1 MPEIHE
7 KVLVYSPD
15 SGMRNIKKVINELIQ
30 DFGQANSLGWRL
42 FLRDLRGMY
51 RNSILGYFWSLA
63 PALTTALI
71 WIFLQG
77 QRVVSF
83 GDTGVPYPVYVL
95 TSMMLWMMFQESIM
109 TPMQSTQM
117 SQMLLNKLNFPRES
131 ILYSALY
138 MTFFNSALKLSVIV
152 LVFVVFQL
160 TPTWNVLLGLMGM
173 VMFLLFGF
181 TVGIWLVPLSILYRD
196 VQKGIPIGLRLFM
209 YLTPVIYAV
218 PKQGLI
224 AKLMAVN
231 PLVPML
237 ETTRDWLL
245 NTQIEY
251 LQSFILVTVIMV
263 VFLLLGLFLYKLAMP
278 IVIERLGAG
287 K

>member
-1 MPEIHE
+1 
-7 KVLVYSPD
+7 
-15 SGMRNIKKVINELIQ
+15 MRNIKKVISELIH
-30 DFGQANSLGWRL
+30 DFSQANSLGWRL

-63 PALTTALI
+63 PSLSTALI

-109 TPMQSTQM
+109 TPITSTQM

-131 ILYSALY
+131 ILYSGLY
-138 MTFFNSALKLSVIV
+138 MTLFNSALKLCIIA

-160 TPTWNVLLGLMGM
+160 VPTWNVLLGLLGM
-173 VMFLLFGF
+173 VVFLLFGF
-181 TVGIWLVPLSILYRD
+181 TIGIWLVPLSLLYRD

-224 AKLMAVN
+224 AKFMAIN
-231 PLVPML
+231 PLVPVL

-245 NTQIEY
+245 NTPIEY
-251 LQSFILVTVIMV
+251 LQSFVLVTTFM
-263 VFLLLGLFLYKLAMP
+263 FLFLFLGLFLYKLAMP